1 MLLLPLPTVHDEED
15 ILKVRQERE
24 AGVDAR
30 QRRPKLRRK
39 IIFRGKIH
47 GHGRGCAGRRL
58 VCMWISHL
66 VVNWVRE
73 AYFFQCNCQLFLF
86 WTTIFVI
93 VRNTPADLDE
103 YSPSL
108 SLFLVA
114 PLLLLPTS
122 PLTGGFAM
130 VFLAKANSVRY
141 ALKRMYVNSE
151 QNLNV
156 AKREI
161 QIAVSICS
169 WCLLIMIIFS
179 GYTFNQSQCAL
190 LAIINSVA
198 YYSHHNY

>member
-1 MLLLPLPTVHDEED
+1 MLLKFCQEVSIPLRFGLRPKTTCPVLLLPLPTVHDEED

-58 VCMWISHL
+58 VRVWISHL

-73 AYFFQCNCQLFLF
+73 AYFFQCNCQLFWF

-108 SLFLVA
+108 SFSLR
-114 PLLLLPTS
+114 PSSSSPRLLLQVALQWFSWPRPT
-122 PLTGGFAM
+122 
-130 VFLAKANSVRY
+130 R
-141 ALKRMYVNSE
+141 
-151 QNLNV
+151 
-156 AKREI
+156 
-161 QIAVSICS
+161 
-169 WCLLIMIIFS
+169 
-179 GYTFNQSQCAL
+179 CATP
-190 LAIINSVA
+190 
-198 YYSHHNY
+198 